1 MIYASLFA
9 PCVGGPSLKDSG
21 NGGKITGGNSTA
33 GCGGVFV
40 AQNSSDGI
48 YVQGSGEKNNVELDG
63 KSITVCGAL
72 TGSIGIVEKE
82 IIINANKVCNCPF

>member
-9 PCVGGPSLKDSG
+9 PCADSPSLKDSG

-48 YVQGSGEKNNVELDG
+48 YVQGSGEKNNVEFDG
-63 KSITVCGAL
+63 KSVKVCGAL
-72 TGSIGIVEKE
+72 TGSMGIVE
-82 IIINANKVCNCPF
+82 IIINVNKVCNCPF